1 MLTFRKRIFRN
12 RLSVTAFFFITVAF
26 FTLFSVTSHALDM
39 MSVNTESVN
48 LRNGP
53 GKSYDIKW
61 EYGKG
66 FPLIVVSRKGEWVKV
81 KDFEND
87 TGWIFK
93 SLLSKRG
100 HMIVK
105 VNKNRNKKI
114 NIRSGP
120 GTRNRIVGKAYYGVV
135 FETLEQKNGW
145 AKVKHE
151 SGLVGWIKRSLL
163 WGF

>member
-1 MLTFRKRIFRN
+1 MFGKRIHISIIFLSLLFLSLLPVN
-12 RLSVTAFFFITVAF
+12 SEALEMLSVN
-26 FTLFSVTSHALDM
+26 SD
-39 MSVNTESVN
+39 SVN
-48 LRNGP
+48 LRSGP
-53 GKSYDIKW
+53 GTNYDIKW
-61 EYGKG
+61 EYGRG
-66 FPLIVVSRKGEWVKV
+66 FPLIVVSKKGDWIKV

-87 TGWIFK
+87 TGWVFK
-93 SLLSKRG
+93 SLLADKG

-120 GTRNRIVGKAYYGVV
+120 GTKSRIVGKAYYGVV
-135 FETLEQKNGW
+135 FETIEQKDGW